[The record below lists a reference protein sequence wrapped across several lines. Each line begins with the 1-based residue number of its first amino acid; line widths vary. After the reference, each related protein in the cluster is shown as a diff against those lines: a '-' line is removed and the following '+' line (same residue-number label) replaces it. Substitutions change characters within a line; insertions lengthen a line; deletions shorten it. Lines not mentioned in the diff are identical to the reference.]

1 MFDRHHQVWPEFAPL
16 HLTLPETSICYN
28 LEVTAHRYPHKD
40 AIIFY
45 DRRISYGEFQRQV
58 EILAGFLA
66 REMGVEKGD
75 RVLLYMQNSPQW
87 MIAYYAILRANAVVV
102 PVNPMNRR
110 GELEHYASDTQAR
123 VILCAQE
130 LFDQVSP
137 LLGEEG
143 LSRAVVAAYSEYLP
157 DQTDLPLPDA
167 VSEPARAINQSG
179 VVPWRQAL
187 AGEPAAPK
195 ALVGP
200 EDHCVFPYTSGTTG
214 APKGCIHTHQSVM
227 ATLVGAVAWNPA
239 TADSVTLVSLPL
251 FHVTGMQVSMN
262 APIFVGATMVI
273 MTRWDRR
280 VAGALIE
287 RYGVTEWRNIVTM
300 VIDFLSDPE
309 ARNYDLSSLRA
320 IGGGG
325 AAMPKAIAERLHEMT
340 GLTYIEGYGL
350 SETIAATHV
359 NPVDNPR
366 AQCLGIP
373 VFDVDCR
380 VLDVASGQQQD
391 VGEVG
396 EIVINGP
403 QVFKGYW
410 NRPQATAEAFTE
422 VDGKSFFRTG
432 DLGYYDEQGY
442 FYLVDRVK
450 RMINA
455 SGYKVWPAEVE
466 SMMYQHPA
474 IRESC
479 VISAP
484 DERRG
489 ETVKAVVVLTD
500 DAPADVT
507 EAAIQQW
514 CQDNMAAY
522 KVPRI
527 IEFRDSLPR
536 SATGKIQWRVLQEE
550 ERERAAG

>member
-1 MFDRHHQVWPEFAPL
+1 MFDRHLQVWPQFAPR
-16 HLTLPETSICYN
+16 HLTLPQTSVAYN
-28 LEVTAHRYPHKD
+28 LDVTATRYPDKD
-40 AIIFY
+40 AIIY
-45 DRRISYGEFQRQV
+45 YGGRTSYAEFKRQV
-58 EILAGFLA
+58 DAIAGFLA
-66 REMGVEKGD
+66 QDLGVARGD
-75 RVLLYMQNSPQW
+75 RVLLYMQNCPQW
-87 MIAYYAILRANAVVV
+87 MIAYYGILRANAVVI
-102 PVNPMNRR
+102 PVNPMNLTA
-110 GELEHYASDTQAR
+110 ELSHYVADTGAR
-123 VILCAQE
+123 VLICSQE
-130 LFDQVSP
+130 LFDQAQP
-137 LLGEEG
+137 LLGGEG
-143 LSRAVVAAYSEYLP
+143 LERALVATYSEYLP
-157 DQTDLPLPDA
+157 DQTDLPLPEA
-167 VSEPARAINQSG
+167 VRAPVRELTQSG
-179 VVPWRQAL
+179 VVPWRAAL
-187 AGEPAAPK
+187 AMERATPK

-200 EDHCVFPYTSGTTG
+200 EDYCVFPYTSGTTG
-214 APKGCIHTHQSVM
+214 APKGCIHTHGSVM

-262 APIFVGATMVI
+262 APIFVGATMVV

-309 ARNYDLSSLRA
+309 VRRFDLSSLRA

-350 SETIAATHV
+350 SETIAATHL

-380 VLDVASGQQQD
+380 VLDVASGEQLG

-396 EIVINGP
+396 EIVLNGP

-410 NRPQATAEAFTE
+410 NRPEATREAF
-422 VDGKSFFRTG
+422 VDIDGKPFFRTG
-432 DLGYYDEQGY
+432 DLGYYDEDGY

-466 SMMYQHPA
+466 AMMYQHPA
-474 IRESC
+474 IREAC
-479 VISAP
+479 VISSP
-484 DERRG
+484 DPRRG
-489 ETVKAVVVLTD
+489 ETVKAVVVLRD
-500 DAPADVT
+500 DAPADLT
-507 EAAIQQW
+507 EDAVRRW
-514 CQDNMAAY
+514 CQENMAAY
-522 KVPRI
+522 KTPRL

-536 SATGKIQWRVLQEE
+536 SATGKILWRRLQEE
-550 ERERAAG
+550 EQAGG

>member
-1 MFDRHHQVWPEFAPL
+1 MFDRHLQVWPQFAPR
-16 HLTLPETSICYN
+16 HLTLPKTSIAYN
-28 LEVTAHRYPHKD
+28 LDVTATRYPDKD
-40 AIIFY
+40 AIIY
-45 DRRISYGEFQRQV
+45 YGARLSYAEFKHQV
-58 EILAGFLA
+58 DALAGYLA
-66 REMGVEKGD
+66 TDLGVTRGD
-75 RVLLYMQNSPQW
+75 RVLLYMQNCPQW

-102 PVNPMNRR
+102 PVNPMNLTA
-110 GELEHYASDTQAR
+110 ELSHYQADTGAR
-123 VILCAQE
+123 VLICSQE
-130 LFDQVSP
+130 LLDQAEP
-137 LLGEEG
+137 LLGGEG
-143 LSRAVVAAYSEYLP
+143 LEWALVATYSEYLP
-157 DQTDLPLPDA
+157 DQTDLPLPEA
-167 VSEPARAINQSG
+167 VRAPARDLTLSG
-179 VVPWRQAL
+179 VVPWREAL
-187 AGEPAAPK
+187 AMERATPK

-200 EDHCVFPYTSGTTG
+200 EDFCVFPYTSGTTG
-214 APKGCIHTHQSVM
+214 APKGCIHTHGSVM

-262 APIFVGATMVI
+262 APIFVGATMVV

-309 ARNYDLSSLRA
+309 VRRFDLSSLRA

-325 AAMPKAIAERLHEMT
+325 AAMPKAIAERLQEMT

-359 NPVDNPR
+359 NPIDNPK

-380 VLDVASGQQQD
+380 VLDVATGEQMG

-410 NRPQATAEAFTE
+410 NRPEATREAF
-422 VDGKSFFRTG
+422 VDIDGKPFFRTG
-432 DLGYYDEQGY
+432 DLGYYDEDGY

-466 SMMYQHPA
+466 AMMYQHPA
-474 IRESC
+474 IREAC
-479 VISAP
+479 VISTP
-484 DERRG
+484 DPRRG
-489 ETVKAVVVLTD
+489 ETVKAVVVLRD
-500 DAPADVT
+500 DAPADLT
-507 EAAIQQW
+507 EEAVRRW
-514 CQDNMAAY
+514 CQENMAAY
-522 KVPRI
+522 KTPRL

-536 SATGKIQWRVLQEE
+536 SATGKILWRQLQEE
-550 ERERAAG
+550 EREGG